1 MKANRQ
7 SQIILLSALL
17 CFSYANSAVDGKSSI
32 KLAQGNEEKYV
43 VLPAGTTFEGRI
55 DSTIG
60 SAASHSGERFT
71 ITIAN
76 PVLANGIDV
85 LIPAGSQIIG
95 EVVEAISSRSIP
107 HEKEAPPMQGKLRI
121 QINAL
126 RTTEGITYP
135 LVASLVADA
144 GRDSN
149 SEQPGGVGYIGDANN
164 FDAVKLGKM
173 ARRDNY
179 GRNVASREEVLR
191 DPIYG
196 IDKSGSR
203 QSGSH
208 IRSLVRRGFDL
219 YIDSGAP
226 LTIKLN
232 APFRVS
238 LNRGNLNVPI
248 NESASGSESV
258 SGSNSSSMPPMDMGS
273 SGSGDMPLDVIR
285 SSGGVHREREESEKQ
300 THSEESK
307 ETRTTETAF

>member
-1 MKANRQ
+1 MKANRHYQ
-7 SQIILLSALL
+7 VIFLSAVLAL
-17 CFSYANSAVDGKSSI
+17 GSCFEAMSKPL
-32 KLAQGNEEKYV
+32 KLAQGNEEKYI

-76 PVLANGIDV
+76 PVLANGMDV
-85 LIPAGSQIIG
+85 LIPAGSQVIG
-95 EVVEAISSRSIP
+95 EVVEAIPSRSIP
-107 HEKEAPPMQGKLRI
+107 HEKEAPPIQGKLRI

-144 GRDSN
+144 GRDTN
-149 SEQPGGVGYIGDANN
+149 SEQTGGVGYVGDANN
-164 FDAVKLGKM
+164 FEAVKLGKM
-173 ARRDNY
+173 SRRDSY
-179 GRNVASREEVLR
+179 GRGVASRDEILR

-196 IDKSGSR
+196 IDKTGRSQTG
-203 QSGSH
+203 GH

-226 LTIKLN
+226 LIIKLN
-232 APFRVS
+232 APFKVS
-238 LNRGNLNVPI
+238 LNRANLDVPL
-248 NESASGSESV
+248 NDSGSS
-258 SGSNSSSMPPMDMGS
+258 STDAAGSISPTISPMDVGS
-273 SGSGDMPLDVIR
+273 SGGGDLPLEIIR
-285 SSGGVHREREESEKQ
+285 SKGSIHRERQESE
-300 THSEESK
+300 TRSHSEESK